1 MASSEVVEP
10 VRRRTWAVPRLSPY
24 FWCLLA
30 LTAALFVSV
39 GLGAVAIPPWTVMR
53 ILLSR
58 LPFVRLT
65 ADWPGTWVTILF
77 SIRLPR
83 TALMALTGAALG
95 GSGAAYQGVFR
106 NPLADPYLLGIASGA
121 GLGAIAA
128 MTVRWPDS
136 PLSYLAVPA
145 ASFLGALATVAVVY
159 TLARVGQTAPT
170 TTLIL
175 AGVAVGAFAT
185 AITTFLMLRAG
196 EEMRRAVVWLLGGY
210 ALGGWLPVGAMLP
223 YVGAGLAV
231 LSLLGRP
238 LNVLQFGDEQARQMG
253 LNVDRLK
260 LVLILT
266 ASLVTAAAVA
276 FSGVIGFLGLV
287 VPHVIR
293 LLWGGDYRHL
303 TPLAVLGGATSLV
316 LADIVA
322 RTAIAPQELPVGVV
336 TALVGA
342 PFFLYLLRRSKQ
354 QAYW

>member
-1 MASSEVVEP
+1 M
-10 VRRRTWAVPRLSPY
+10 PRIAPY

-30 LTAALFVSV
+30 LLAALFLSV
-39 GLGAVAIPPWTVMR
+39 GLGAVAIPPWAVMQ

-58 LPFVRLT
+58 LSFLRLKVV
-65 ADWPGTWVTILF
+65 WPDTWSTILF

-128 MTVRWPDS
+128 MTLHSPDT
-136 PLSYLAVPA
+136 PLSFLAVPA
-145 ASFLGALATVAVVY
+145 ASFIGALVTVAVVY
-159 TLARVGQTAPT
+159 SLARVGQTAPT

-185 AITTFLMLRAG
+185 AVTTYLTLRAG
-196 EEMRRAVVWLLGGY
+196 NELRRAVVWMLGGY
-210 ALGGWLPVGAMLP
+210 ALGGWLPVATMVP
-223 YVGAGLAV
+223 YVTLGV
-231 LSLLGRP
+231 VILSLLGRP
-238 LNVLQFGDEQARQMG
+238 MNVLQFGDDQARQMG

-260 LVLILT
+260 MVLIVT

-276 FSGVIGFLGLV
+276 FSGVIGFVGLV
-287 VPHVIR
+287 VPHVVR
-293 LLWGGDYRHL
+293 LLWGSDYRHL
-303 TPLAVLGGATSLV
+303 TPLAVLVGAASLL
-316 LADIVA
+316 LADIAA
-322 RTAIAPQELPVGVV
+322 RTVIAPQELPVGVV

-342 PFFLYLLRRSKQ
+342 PFFLYLLKRTKQ
-354 QAYW
+354 QAFW

>member
-1 MASSEVVEP
+1 M
-10 VRRRTWAVPRLSPY
+10 PRFAPY

-30 LTAALFVSV
+30 LLAALFLSV
-39 GLGAVAIPPWTVMR
+39 GLGAVAIPPWAVVQ

-58 LPFVRLT
+58 LTFLSLK
-65 ADWPGTWVTILF
+65 AGWPDTWSTILF

-128 MTVRWPDS
+128 MTLRWPDT
-136 PLSYLAVPA
+136 PLSFLAVPA
-145 ASFLGALATVAVVY
+145 ASFLGALVTVAVVY
-159 TLARVGQTAPT
+159 SLARVGQTAPT

-185 AITTFLMLRAG
+185 AVTTYLMLRAG
-196 EEMRRAVVWLLGGY
+196 NEMRRAVVWMLGGY
-210 ALGGWLPVGAMLP
+210 ALGGWLPVVTMLP
-223 YVGAGLAV
+223 YVALGV
-231 LSLLGRP
+231 VILSLLGRP
-238 LNVLQFGDEQARQMG
+238 MNVLQFGDDQARQMG

-260 LVLILT
+260 MVLIVT

-276 FSGVIGFLGLV
+276 FSGVIGFVGLV
-287 VPHVIR
+287 VPHVVR
-293 LLWGGDYRHL
+293 LLWGSDYRHL
-303 TPLAVLGGATSLV
+303 TPLAVLMGAASLL
-316 LADIVA
+316 LADIAA
-322 RTAIAPQELPVGVV
+322 RTVIAPQELPVGVV

-342 PFFLYLLRRSKQ
+342 PFFLYLLKRTKQ
-354 QAYW
+354 QAFW